1 MKLKS
6 AILPAGILISFL
18 INIESVI
25 FSQSYPQFGAE
36 KKVTI
41 TGITHDAMEPFISA
55 DEQTLYFNS
64 LNSGGNT
71 NLYYATRVDDTTFT
85 YQGLVGNTF
94 DPAPSHLDGVPS
106 LDMNDRFFWV
116 SLRDYPT
123 IYENLL
129 NSDLSG
135 TSVNNIK
142 HTYGDFNVYLPGWL
156 IMDAAISYDG
166 DFLYYVNAYFNSC
179 AFGMPCDA
187 SIGVAQKVN
196 DTTFN
201 KLSNTDGIFSNI
213 NDADYIV
220 YAPQLSIDGKEMY
233 YTRILDGTVNS
244 ELCVSVRETATDTF
258 SLPQVIYSNN
268 GFVPEA
274 ITVTNDKSKIYYH
287 QKNSTGV
294 FEIYMRYRTGTLN
307 AEEKNSD
314 FLIFP
319 NPATNKIYLSGNF
332 LSNDFSY
339 SVIDLQGQIFLT
351 GKNDSEIEI
360 SDLVPGVYC
369 IRIESGF
376 GLALERFLKF

>member
-1 MKLKS
+1 MKRRLLVS
-6 AILPAGILISFL
+6 GILFFELVGIS
-18 INIESVI
+18 
-25 FSQSYPQFGAE
+25 QAYPQFGPE

-55 DEQTLYFNS
+55 DEQTIYFNS

-71 NLYYATRVDDTTFT
+71 NLYYATRVNDTTFT
-85 YQGLVGNTF
+85 YQGLVGNTL
-94 DPAPSHLDGVPS
+94 DLAPSHLDAVPS
-106 LDMNDRFFWV
+106 VDVNSRFFWV

-166 DFLYYVNAYFNSC
+166 DYLYYVNAYFNSC
-179 AFGMPCDA
+179 PFGMPCDA
-187 SIGVAQKVN
+187 SMGVAEKVN

-213 NDADYIV
+213 NDPNYIV
-220 YAPQLSIDGKEMY
+220 YAPQLSVDGKEIY

-244 ELCVSVRETATDTF
+244 ELCVSVRETVADTF

-274 ITVTNDKSKIYYH
+274 ITVTNDNSKIYYH
-287 QKNSTGV
+287 QKNSLGV
-294 FEIYMRYRTGTLN
+294 FELFMRYRTGTLEL
-307 AEEKNSD
+307 EETNSE
-314 FLIFP
+314 FLVFP
-319 NPATNKIYLSGNF
+319 NPATNKIYLTENFANKNFSFSIIDVQGKIVLSGQNE
-332 LSNDFSY
+332 NE
-339 SVIDLQGQIFLT
+339 IDV
-351 GKNDSEIEI
+351 
-360 SDLVPGVYC
+360 SDLMPGVYVFR
-369 IRIESGF
+369 IRLSTEIYSVKI
-376 GLALERFLKF
+376 LKF

>member
-1 MKLKS
+1 MQNLFF
-6 AILPAGILISFL
+6 LFGICLL
-18 INIESVI
+18 ELGI
-25 FSQSYPQFGAE
+25 FAQAYPQFGPE

-41 TGITHDAMEPFISA
+41 TGITHDAMEPFISD

-71 NLYYATRVDDTTFT
+71 NLYYAIRVDDTTFT
-85 YQGLVGNTF
+85 YQGLVGNTL
-94 DPAPSHLDGVPS
+94 DTSLSHLDGVPS

-116 SLRDYPT
+116 SLRDYPS

-135 TSVNNIK
+135 TIVNNIK

-179 AFGMPCDA
+179 PFGMPCDA

-201 KLSNTDGIFSNI
+201 KLSNTDGLFSNI
-213 NDADYIV
+213 NDANYIV
-220 YAPQLSIDGKEMY
+220 YAPQLSVDGKEMY

-244 ELCVSVRETATDTF
+244 ELCVSVRETAADTF

-274 ITVTNDKSKIYYH
+274 TTITNDKSRIYYH

-294 FEIYMRYRTGTLN
+294 FEIFMRYRTGTLD

-314 FLIFP
+314 FLIYP
-319 NPATNKIYLSGNF
+319 NPSTNKICLIGNF
-332 LSNDFSY
+332 INNDFSY
-339 SVIDLQGQIFLT
+339 SVIDLQGQIVLN
-351 GKNDSEIEI
+351 GKNHSEIEI
-360 SDLVPGVYC
+360 SELEPGVYF
-369 IRIESGF
+369 IKIESAYV
-376 GLALERFLKF
+376 LASEKFLKF

>member
-1 MKLKS
+1 MKRQLLVS
-6 AILPAGILISFL
+6 GILFFELVGIS
-18 INIESVI
+18 
-25 FSQSYPQFGAE
+25 QAYPQFGPE

-55 DEQTLYFNS
+55 DAQTIYFNS

-71 NLYYATRVDDTTFT
+71 NLYYATRVNDTTFT
-85 YQGLVGNTF
+85 YQGLVGNTL
-94 DPAPSHLDGVPS
+94 DLAPSHLDAVPS
-106 LDMNDRFFWV
+106 VDMNSRFFWV

-166 DFLYYVNAYFNSC
+166 DYLYYVNAYFNSC
-179 AFGMPCDA
+179 PFGMPCDA
-187 SIGVAQKVN
+187 SMGVAEKVN

-213 NDADYIV
+213 NDPNYIV
-220 YAPQLSIDGKEMY
+220 YAPQLSVDGKEIY

-244 ELCVSVRETATDTF
+244 ELCVSVRETVADTF

-274 ITVTNDKSKIYYH
+274 ITVTNDNSKIYYH
-287 QKNSTGV
+287 QKNSLGV
-294 FEIYMRYRTGTLN
+294 FELFMRYRTGTLDL
-307 AEEKNSD
+307 EETNSE
-314 FLIFP
+314 FLVFP
-319 NPATNKIYLSGNF
+319 NPATNKIYLTENFANKNFSFSIIDVQGKIVLSGQNE
-332 LSNDFSY
+332 NE
-339 SVIDLQGQIFLT
+339 IDV
-351 GKNDSEIEI
+351 
-360 SDLVPGVYC
+360 SDLMPGVYVFR
-369 IRIESGF
+369 IRLSTEIYSVKI
-376 GLALERFLKF
+376 LKF

>member
-1 MKLKS
+1 MKRRLLVS
-6 AILPAGILISFL
+6 GILFFELVGIS
-18 INIESVI
+18 
-25 FSQSYPQFGAE
+25 QAYPQFGPE

-55 DEQTLYFNS
+55 DEQTIYFNS

-71 NLYYATRVDDTTFT
+71 NLYYATRVNDTTFT
-85 YQGLVGNTF
+85 YQGLVGNTL
-94 DPAPSHLDGVPS
+94 DLAPSHLDAVPS
-106 LDMNDRFFWV
+106 VDVNSRFFWV

-166 DFLYYVNAYFNSC
+166 DYLYYVNAYFNSC
-179 AFGMPCDA
+179 PFGMPCDA
-187 SIGVAQKVN
+187 SMGVAEKVN

-213 NDADYIV
+213 NDPNYIV
-220 YAPQLSIDGKEMY
+220 YAPQLSVDGKEIY

-244 ELCVSVRETATDTF
+244 ELCVSVRETVADTF

-274 ITVTNDKSKIYYH
+274 ITVTNDNSKIYYH
-287 QKNSTGV
+287 QKNSLGV
-294 FEIYMRYRTGTLN
+294 FELFMRYRTGTLDL
-307 AEEKNSD
+307 EETNSE
-314 FLIFP
+314 FLVFP
-319 NPATNKIYLSGNF
+319 NPATNKIYLTENFANKNFSFSIIDVQGKIVLSGQNE
-332 LSNDFSY
+332 NE
-339 SVIDLQGQIFLT
+339 IDV
-351 GKNDSEIEI
+351 
-360 SDLVPGVYC
+360 SDLMPGVYVFR
-369 IRIESGF
+369 IRLSTEIYSVKI
-376 GLALERFLKF
+376 LKF

>member
-1 MKLKS
+1 MKRQLLLS
-6 AILPAGILISFL
+6 GILFFEL
-18 INIESVI
+18 AV
-25 FSQSYPQFGAE
+25 FSQAYPQFGPE

-41 TGITHDAMEPFISA
+41 TGITHDDMEPFISA
-55 DEQTLYFNS
+55 DEQTIYFNS

-71 NLYYATRVDDTTFT
+71 NLYYATRVNDTTFT

-106 LDMNDRFFWV
+106 LDINNRFFWV

-166 DFLYYVNAYFNSC
+166 DYLYYVNAYFNSC
-179 AFGMPCDA
+179 PFGMPCDA

-213 NDADYIV
+213 NDPNYIV
-220 YAPQLSIDGKEMY
+220 YAPQLTVDGKEIY

-244 ELCVSVRETATDTF
+244 ELCVSVRETEADTF

-274 ITVTNDKSKIYYH
+274 ITVTNDNSKIYYH
-287 QKNSTGV
+287 QKNSLGV
-294 FEIYMRYRTGTLN
+294 FELFMRYRTGTLDMD
-307 AEEKNSD
+307 ETNSE
-314 FLIFP
+314 FLVFP
-319 NPATNKIYLSGNF
+319 NPATNKIYLTENF
-332 LSNDFSY
+332 RNKNFSF
-339 SVIDLQGQIFLT
+339 SIIDLQGKIVLSGQ
-351 GKNDSEIEI
+351 NENEIDV
-360 SDLVPGVYC
+360 SDLMPGVYVFR
-369 IRIESGF
+369 IRLSSEIYSDKII
-376 GLALERFLKF
+376 KF

>member
-1 MKLKS
+1 MQNFF
-6 AILPAGILISFL
+6 FL
-18 INIESVI
+18 IGICLLELGI
-25 FSQSYPQFGAE
+25 FAQAYPQFGPE

-94 DPAPSHLDGVPS
+94 DPAPSHLDAVPS
-106 LDMNDRFFWV
+106 LDINDRFFWV
-116 SLRDYPT
+116 SLRDYPG

-142 HTYGDFNVYLPGWL
+142 HTYGDFNIYLPGWL
-156 IMDAAISYDG
+156 IMDAAVTYDG
-166 DFLYYVNAYFNSC
+166 DYLYYVNAYFNSC
-179 AFGMPCDA
+179 PFGMPCDA
-187 SIGVAQKVN
+187 SLGVAQKVN

-201 KLSNTDGIFSNI
+201 KISNSDDLFFNI
-213 NDADYIV
+213 NDANYIV
-220 YAPQLSIDGKEMY
+220 YAPQLSVDGKEMY

-244 ELCVSVRETATDTF
+244 ELCVSVRETAADTF

-294 FEIYMRYRTGTLN
+294 FEIFMRYRTGTLEI
-307 AEEKNSD
+307 EERNSD
-314 FLIFP
+314 LFIFP
-319 NPATNKIYLSGNF
+319 NPAVNTLYL
-332 LSNDFSY
+332 NDHLLNDYFSF
-339 SVIDLQGQIFLT
+339 SVIDLQG
-351 GKNDSEIEI
+351 EIVLSGQNEKSIDISHLQPGIYLFEI
-360 SDLVPGVYC
+360 YTPA
-369 IRIESGF
+369 GF
-376 GLALERFLKF
+376 YSKRFLKI